1 MFKSKEVE
9 IPLRR
14 SELISPTGIG
24 ALTTNSDGI
33 NLIPGA
39 LDMWFDKND
48 IIESEFEIH
57 EERLSK
63 IFNVDSFRLP
73 PDYRK
78 PFNNFQQ
85 QSEKN
90 LNIRIPM
97 VRFPNWYYCSSCK
110 MMSKE
115 VSSRKDSI
123 LNCIHCK
130 NKYAR
135 LIQVPLIVACEK
147 GHLDDFPWNEWV
159 HKSQKPSCNGPL
171 KLISTGGAT
180 LSSMKVKCTSCSD
193 ERPLRGLTTKD
204 SEHLYNHLSE
214 EGHYTC
220 TGRKPW
226 FGDRM
231 QNTECD
237 CIPQPILKNASN
249 AYFSEVLNAIYLP
262 PNRDAKIQKTLDL
275 LSESNIR
282 ENIELLKKSAPI
294 SVIANV
300 LIANFTSLNDTG
312 TALLEEAI
320 AKIINSE
327 DETENSE
334 NSVLLNL
341 KIEEHNFLASDKK
354 LDSEFLFVQPEY
366 NKEDN
371 TRLYEKFGISKINL
385 IPKLRETRV
394 LYGFSRLNPPLPL
407 TTNTKNI
414 VENGKSKLFIKPENF
429 NWLPAYKVQGEG
441 IYIEFDDNL
450 LSDWENSIQ
459 NSLRVSKLNARLENA
474 SREGVGV
481 KADVSP
487 RYVMLHTLAHLFIQE
502 IVLSCGYSSSSL
514 KERVYVGPTE
524 NTNMNGFLIYTATGD
539 SEGTM
544 GGLVRLGKVS
554 SIESILEK
562 AISKANWCSSDPVCN
577 EIGMDFGQG
586 RDYLNG
592 AACHNCAYISEISC
606 EELNKYLDR
615 GFVDIYDNSDNF
627 KSFFNY
633 VETI

>member
-33 NLIPGA
+33 NLMPGA
-39 LDMWFDKND
+39 LDMWFDNAD
-48 IIESEFEIH
+48 IMENEFEIY

-73 PDYRK
+73 PDYRA
-78 PFNNFQQ
+78 PFNKYQQ
-85 QSEKN
+85 AEKN

-110 MMSKE
+110 TMSKE

-123 LNCIHCK
+123 LTCSHCK
-130 NKYAR
+130 NNYAR

-159 HKSQKPSCNGPL
+159 HESLGPRCKGPL

-180 LSSMKVKCTSCSD
+180 LSSMKVKCTSCSG
-193 ERPLRGLTTKD
+193 ERSLRGLTTKD
-204 SEHLYNHLSE
+204 SEHLYDHLSK
-214 EGHYTC
+214 EGYYKC

-226 FGDRM
+226 FGDRI
-231 QNTECD
+231 QNEECS

-262 PNRDAKIQKTLDL
+262 PNRDAKIQKILDL
-275 LSESNIR
+275 LALPNIM
-282 ENIELLKKSAPI
+282 ENIELLKKTAPI
-294 SVIANV
+294 SLIGTV
-300 LIANFTSLNDTG
+300 LKTNFTSLSDIDN
-312 TALLEEAI
+312 ALLEDGI

-327 DETENSE
+327 DKTENNE
-334 NSVLLNL
+334 NAVLLNL
-341 KIEEHNFLASDKK
+341 KIEEYDLLASNEKIESD
-354 LDSEFLFVQPEY
+354 FLVVQPEY
-366 NKEDN
+366 DKDGN
-371 TRLYEKFGISKINL
+371 TLLHQKYGISKINL

-407 TTNTKNI
+407 STNRKEI
-414 VENGKSKLFIKPENF
+414 IENGKSKLFIKPQKF
-429 NWLPAYKVQGEG
+429 KWLPAYKVQGEG

-450 LSDWENSIQ
+450 LSEWESSIRNS
-459 NSLRVSKLNARLENA
+459 SRVSKLNERLNNARQ
-474 SREGVGV
+474 EGIGI
-481 KADVSP
+481 KDDVSP

-514 KERVYVGPTE
+514 KERIYVGPKE
-524 NTNMNGFLIYTATGD
+524 NENMNGFLIYTSSGD

-544 GGLVRLGKVS
+544 GGLVRLGKIS

-586 RDYLNG
+586 RDFLNG
-592 AACHNCAYISEISC
+592 AACHNCAYVSEISC

-615 GFVDIYDNSDNF
+615 GFVNIYDATDDF

-633 VETI
+633 VETR